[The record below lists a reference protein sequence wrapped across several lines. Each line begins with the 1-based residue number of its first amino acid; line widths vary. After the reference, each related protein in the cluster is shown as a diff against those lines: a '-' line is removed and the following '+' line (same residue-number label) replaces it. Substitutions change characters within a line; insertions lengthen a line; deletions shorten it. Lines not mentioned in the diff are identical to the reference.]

1 MAKQTKT
8 ILRIK
13 VNGLVHEIAY
23 PSKAAAQRAYEDWAF
38 RTGSQAKLTVQ

>member
-13 VNGLVHEIAY
+13 VNGLTHEITY
-23 PSKAAAQRAYEDWAF
+23 PSKAAAQRAYKDWAF